1 MKRGHQLGLSLQMF
15 LAQHP
20 TIILILYILLSLSL
34 SLSVQLSSPTSK
46 CPFHMVTAQS
56 GETVILLIPYNYIL
70 RMRGE
75 KGWLSRSRGDPVLL
89 FFFFS
94 SPSLQVRLGSYS
106 TPYGTGIISFLTV
119 RNFCLMPSA
128 YVILK
133 ADAMA
138 TRLFFFTVC

>member
-1 MKRGHQLGLSLQMF
+1 MAVAL
-15 LAQHP
+15 
-20 TIILILYILLSLSL
+20 
-34 SLSVQLSSPTSK
+34 
-46 CPFHMVTAQS
+46 
-56 GETVILLIPYNYIL
+56 
-70 RMRGE
+70 
-75 KGWLSRSRGDPVLL
+75 KGGPCFVVL
-89 FFFFS
+89 FFS